1 MFQNIKVDIIYYKTA
16 TDFEMEFNLCGCCR
30 MRLLTDKA
38 PDRKSMVHNLARAVS
53 RSRVIIIVGSLF
65 GEEGVLSTVAGAIG
79 KTLVPIDNKLYG
91 IADNSEISVISGATP
106 LVTPDGY
113 FGGCIIESGPQS
125 MILLSDSKSVRKT
138 IMTSLIHPYIEE
150 LCATELKAKAESTT
164 QKPQSAESSEPLAA
178 ENPAVPPVPV
188 TVTPAAPPVPE
199 IPVTPPVLTEPDITA
214 GAGEITDLFSSSES
228 TGDPKPETEEPA
240 ESKQADDIYIAD
252 EEDEDVTV
260 EQAQPIPEPAASAAS
275 QPTEAEVKP
284 LSSFATAEKDGVSLD
299 GGMIFETDDYRS
311 AARDAF
317 VTDDEDSD
325 FYIEPEKFRRGNA
338 RRDNE
343 LYSLNINETQH
354 YHIDDEQPDLPRSF
368 FRENLALI
376 IVLLVLLLL
385 TAVLCYC
392 IFVVPA
398 KSGEASAEYLKNIFN
413 VLFGRQ

>member
-53 RSRVIIIVGSLF
+53 RSRVIIIVGGLF

-164 QKPQSAESSEPLAA
+164 QKPQSAESSASLAA
-178 ENPAVPPVPV
+178 EATAV
-188 TVTPAAPPVPE
+188 PPVPE
-199 IPVTPPVLTEPDITA
+199 IPVTPPVLTEPDIAA

-228 TGDPKPETEEPA
+228 TEETKPETEEPA
-240 ESKQADDIYIAD
+240 EPKQADDTYIAD

-260 EQAQPIPEPAASAAS
+260 EQAQPMIPEPAASAAS

-325 FYIEPEKFRRGNA
+325 FYIEPEKLRRGNA